1 MKSSILCV
9 FPPNMDERMNNQK
22 QGAPLA
28 LSPSPGYSADM
39 AARAGAALA
48 GCVMKLSIKDGNGT
62 TRSDSHS

>member
-1 MKSSILCV
+1 
-9 FPPNMDERMNNQK
+9 MNNQK